1 MASASSHDPHAS
13 RLASWRS
20 TLVLVAIVLVA
31 GSAAFAALLS
41 FSRALALVAALVALA
56 GAAWIVKARLIDHQR
71 HPNYDKLL
79 ELGMAGIFIA
89 LMINIVTNVVQQ
101 GWIDSEPPTAE
112 ALYRNH
118 DLSRL
123 SGTVIKAILEKEPE
137 DPADAADCV
146 KDRAA
151 LASIA
156 ADAAEHWATWMEQS
170 VSALD
175 SAGVAQDA
183 LVGVVRK
190 PTMPAL
196 NDKAWEK
203 FLIHAAFKRGVN
215 LGADCRR
222 AAALRLSHE
231 FGGILRE
238 TLKHDY
244 AAGGDASKAF
254 AAMQLDIMRELLDD
268 SPRLT
273 LYHLNGGRTSE
284 ITPEYTGVR
293 QNDPMRVKADGVDGQ
308 HWYILTIDGAGNVG
322 LFAPDQLSRDDN
334 GLWAWEPTAPPTE
347 TILLLSCSHELSES
361 EQKDVEDRIGSL
373 PITPTL
379 DAGKQVVWGDAPT
392 LKTGEQIVRD
402 DAADG
407 DDRGWRL
414 VEAGRGHPGRVERSG
429 EVQWMTRV
437 CDELRKINGLRFEG
451 RTIIVTPLPVDAK
464 DQSQT
469 APQAQG

>member
-1 MASASSHDPHAS
+1 MASASNPDPHAS

-31 GSAAFAALLS
+31 GSAAFAGLLNSSRSFALI
-41 FSRALALVAALVALA
+41 AALVALA

-101 GWIDSEPPTAE
+101 GWIDREPVTAE

-123 SGTVIKAILEKEPE
+123 SGTVIKGILEKDLKEVG
-137 DPADAADCV
+137 DAG
-146 KDRAA
+146 DRAS

-156 ADAAEHWATWMEQS
+156 SDAVEQWATWMEQS
-170 VSALD
+170 VGALD

-183 LVGVVRK
+183 LVGFVRN
-190 PTMPAL
+190 PSAPAL

-203 FLIHAAFKRGVN
+203 FLQHAAFERGVN
-215 LGADCRR
+215 LGAECRG
-222 AAALRLSHE
+222 AAALRLCHE
-231 FGGILRE
+231 FGTILRE

-244 AAGGDASKAF
+244 AAGGEASKAF

-273 LYHLNGGRTSE
+273 LFHVNGDRISE

-293 QNDPMRVKADGVDGQ
+293 QNDHMRVRADGVDGK
-308 HWYILTIDGAGNVG
+308 HWYILTIDGVGDVG
-322 LFAPDQLSRDDN
+322 LFAPDQLSRDDD
-334 GLWAWEPTAPPTE
+334 GRWAWEPTAPPTE
-347 TILLLSCSHELSES
+347 TVLLLSCSHELSMS
-361 EQKDVEDRIGSL
+361 EQRNFETRIKNL
-373 PITPTL
+373 QIKPTL
-379 DAGKQVVWGDAPT
+379 NEGEQIVWGDAPA
-392 LKTGEQIVRD
+392 LKAGEQIVRD

-407 DDRGWRL
+407 DGRGWRL
-414 VEAGRGHPGRVERSG
+414 VKGGRGQPGRVERSG
-429 EVQWMTRV
+429 EIQWMTRV

-451 RTIIVTPLPVDAK
+451 RTIFVTPGPVPAD
-464 DQSQT
+464 
-469 APQAQG
+469 AQG